1 MNKLI
6 PKFQKGKVFYL
17 HYPDYESTLFGGT
30 QNGILSA
37 INKAVGNIK
46 GKVGHNAVIT
56 VDDAGHTKYYEYGR
70 YNKGTKGLIGY
81 VKDNFGN
88 VVNVPIPDIKQDE
101 SDQDYLT
108 RVRKALP
115 HQGRLQVNVMDNVN
129 TQAVND
135 YFVNLANNQERAPYS
150 ISVNPTTCATVAND
164 AINSGIGFLKK
175 GVSKVH
181 RWKPTNIFQN
191 DNLLDFVNPS
201 ASGDYFR
208 AYDPVSKRYNFE

>member
-37 INKAVGNIK
+37 VNKVVGGLK

-56 VDDAGHTKYYEYGR
+56 VDDAGHSKYYEYGR

-88 VVNVPIPDIKQDE
+88 VVNVPIPDRNQDE
-101 SDQDYLT
+101 SDEDYIA
-108 RVRKALP
+108 RVKSKLP
-115 HQGRLQVNVMDNVN
+115 HHGKLQVNVIDNADTN
-129 TQAVND
+129 AING
-135 YFVNLANNQERAPYS
+135 YFINLANNREREPYS
-150 ISVNPTTCATVAND
+150 ISINPTTCATVAND
-164 AINSGIGFLKK
+164 AINTGIGLLKK
-175 GVSKVH
+175 GVSKVQ
-181 RWKPTNIFQN
+181 RWKPTNIFKN
-191 DNLLDFVNPS
+191 DNLLDFINPS

-208 AYDPVSKRYNFE
+208 AYDLISKRYNFE